1 MGPPVDLLV
10 RRGGLAVDPNVPV
23 AAEPGPSRTYKRRD
37 PGDGSIFQR
46 SDGRWVARLRDSAGR
61 PRYLYAKDRAHAK
74 QRLSEAQ
81 TVVHT
86 GQPLPDQRLT
96 FGRYLLDWVAGLG
109 AASVKP
115 RTIAYYER
123 YVRRHLVTS
132 DLSRKP
138 LARLEPADLRRLYAT
153 KLTSGLSSTSVHH
166 IHAVIHVALQ
176 RAVDDGMLGCN
187 VAALVGRSNRPKVR
201 HVEMNTI
208 AGGDQP
214 RRFLEAAKE
223 ERLEALLVLAIT
235 TGMRRGELLA
245 LRWKDVDLDRGV
257 LAVTGSLQGE
267 SRSTLSIAS
276 PKSGKSRSVAL
287 GTVAVNALRDHRKR
301 QAQEQLKVGSEW
313 RDVGLVFSTEFGDF
327 LSPTTLRL
335 ALRRTLG
342 RAGLPTI
349 RFHDL
354 RHSAATLM
362 LSRGVHPKMASEM
375 LGHSTIAITLDLY
388 SHVTANMQRQA
399 AHAIDAALT
408 HPVE

>member
-1 MGPPVDLLV
+1 MDS
-10 RRGGLAVDPNVPV
+10 NVPV
-23 AAEPGPSRTYKRRD
+23 VAEPAQSRTYKRRD
-37 PGDGSIFQR
+37 AGDGSIFQR

-61 PRYLYAKDRAHAK
+61 PRYLYARDRAHAK
-74 QRLSEAQ
+74 QRLSEAL

-86 GQPLPDQRLT
+86 GQPLPDQRVT

-109 AASVKP
+109 AASMKP
-115 RTIAYYER
+115 RTVAYYER
-123 YVRRHLVTS
+123 YVRRHLLTS
-132 DLSRKP
+132 DLAQKP
-138 LARLEPADLRRLYAT
+138 LARLEPADLRRLYAA
-153 KLTSGLSSTSVHH
+153 KLGSGLSSTSVHH

-176 RAVDDGMLGCN
+176 RAMDDGILGRN

-201 HVEMNTI
+201 RVEMKTI
-208 AGGDQP
+208 AAGDEP
-214 RRFLEAAKE
+214 RRFLEAAKG
-223 ERLEALLVLAIT
+223 ERLEALLVLALT

-245 LRWKDVDLDRGV
+245 LRWKDVDLDRGT

-267 SRSTLSIAS
+267 SRSTLNIAT

-287 GTVAVNALRDHRKR
+287 GTVAVTALRDHRKR
-301 QAQEQLKVGSEW
+301 QAKEQLLVGSEW
-313 RDVGLVFSTEFGDF
+313 RDLALVFATEFGDF

-335 ALRRTLG
+335 ALRRSLT

-399 AHAIDAALT
+399 ADAIDAALADPT
-408 HPVE
+408 PG

>member
-1 MGPPVDLLV
+1 
-10 RRGGLAVDPNVPV
+10 V
-23 AAEPGPSRTYKRRD
+23 AAQPGRSRSHRRRD
-37 PGDGSIFQR
+37 AGDGSIFQR

-61 PRYLYAKDRAHAK
+61 PRYLYAKDRAQAK
-74 QRLSEAQ
+74 QRLAEAQ
-81 TVVHT
+81 AVVHT

-109 AASVKP
+109 AGVKP
-115 RTIAYYER
+115 RTVAYYDN
-123 YVRRHLVTS
+123 YVRRHLLLS
-132 DLSRKP
+132 DLAQKP
-138 LARLEPADLRRLYAT
+138 LGRLEPSDLRRLYAA
-153 KLTSGLSSTSVHH
+153 KLSSGLSSTSVHH

-176 RAVDDGMLGCN
+176 RAVDDGVLGRN
-187 VAALVGRSNRPKVR
+187 VAALVGRSNRPKAR
-201 HVEMNTI
+201 HLEMSTI
-208 AGGDQP
+208 AAGDQP

-267 SRSTLSIAS
+267 SRATLSIAT

-287 GTVAVNALRDHRKR
+287 GNVTVTALREHRKR
-301 QAQEQLKVGSEW
+301 QVQEQLLVGSEW
-313 RDVGLVFSTEFGDF
+313 RELGLVFSTEFGDF

-335 ALRRTLG
+335 ALRRTLT

-399 AHAIDAALT
+399 ADAIDAALADPT
-408 HPVE
+408 VP

>member
-1 MGPPVDLLV
+1 
-10 RRGGLAVDPNVPV
+10 VDPNVRV
-23 AAEPGPSRTYKRRD
+23 ASEPGRSRPYKRRD

-46 SDGRWVARLRDSAGR
+46 SDGRWVARVRDSAGR

-74 QRLSEAQ
+74 QRLTEALN
-81 TVVHT
+81 VVHAE
-86 GQPLPDQRLT
+86 QPLPDQRLT

-115 RTIAYYER
+115 RTVAYYER

-132 DLSRKP
+132 DLAQKP
-138 LARLEPADLRRLYAT
+138 LARLEPADLRRLYAA
-153 KLTSGLSSTSVHH
+153 KLVSGLSSTSVHH

-176 RAVDDGMLGCN
+176 RAVDDGVLGRN
-187 VAALVGRSNRPKVR
+187 VAGLVGRSNRPKVR
-201 HVEMNTI
+201 RVEVSTI
-208 AGGDQP
+208 ASGDQP
-214 RRFLEAAKE
+214 RRFLEGAKG
-223 ERLEALLVLAIT
+223 ERLEALLVLALT

-245 LRWKDVDLDRGV
+245 LRWKDVDLERST

-267 SRSTLSIAS
+267 SRATLNIAT

-287 GTVAVNALRDHRKR
+287 GTVAVTALREHRKR
-301 QAQEQLKVGSEW
+301 QAQERLLVGTEW
-313 RDVGLVFSTEFGDF
+313 RDLGVVFSTEYGDF

-335 ALRRTLG
+335 ALRRALT

-362 LSRGVHPKMASEM
+362 LGRGVHPKMASEM

-388 SHVTANMQRQA
+388 SHVSANMQRQA
-399 AHAIDAALT
+399 ADAIDAALAD
-408 HPVE
+408 PAPPIR